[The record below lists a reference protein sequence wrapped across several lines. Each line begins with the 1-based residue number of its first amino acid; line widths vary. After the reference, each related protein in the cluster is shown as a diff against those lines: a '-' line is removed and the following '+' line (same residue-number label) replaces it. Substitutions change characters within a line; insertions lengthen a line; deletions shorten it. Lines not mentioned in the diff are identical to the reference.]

1 MALYLPR
8 RLDLGWPQT
17 INQVRR
23 ISVGVYPKK
32 TPLCPTSGV
41 SANCLQYS
49 QVYFNVKGKAIH
61 VRAISDP
68 ERSRMC
74 RLHQIS
80 RQSAHEGGKTV
91 SPTHQ
96 LPLLPQVIFLVLI
109 SVRGWVDA
117 RAIVGPTGLWKWKV
131 PMTPSGIEPTIFRL
145 VESFVR
151 AVGCVAYLVLLKCV
165 SLRTHVS
172 FKHYCTSF

>member
-80 RQSAHEGGKTV
+80 RQSAHEGGKAVNRNTGRLYLP
-91 SPTHQ
+91 SPTRKYSWYSF
-96 LPLLPQVIFLVLI
+96 LLEAELMP
-109 SVRGWVDA
+109 
-117 RAIVGPTGLWKWKV
+117 GP
-131 PMTPSGIEPTIFRL
+131 
-145 VESFVR
+145 
-151 AVGCVAYLVLLKCV
+151 
-165 SLRTHVS
+165 
-172 FKHYCTSF
+172 